1 MKSYLEHAN
10 ITVQN
15 IDDVIHFFKTAFPE
29 FKVRGRGETGT
40 EKWAHI
46 GTDDTYIAINQQVK
60 TSPAK
65 RLLDTEAIL
74 NHLGF
79 VVDDVDALSERLTKA
94 GYKKGSVSD
103 SHPYRIRH
111 YFFDNDGNEYEFVQ
125 YLSDK
130 PEERN
135 DYSL

>member
-15 IDDVIHFFKTAFPE
+15 IDDAILFFKTALSE
-29 FKVRGRGETGT
+29 FKVRGRGETDT
-40 EKWAHI
+40 EKWVHI
-46 GTDDTYIAINQQVK
+46 GTHDTYIAINQHIK

-65 RLLDTEAIL
+65 RLSYTEPVL

-79 VVDDVDALSERLTKA
+79 VVDDVCALAERLIKA
-94 GYKKGSVSD
+94 GYKRGSISD

-111 YFFDNDGNEYEFVQ
+111 YFFDNDGFEYEFVQ